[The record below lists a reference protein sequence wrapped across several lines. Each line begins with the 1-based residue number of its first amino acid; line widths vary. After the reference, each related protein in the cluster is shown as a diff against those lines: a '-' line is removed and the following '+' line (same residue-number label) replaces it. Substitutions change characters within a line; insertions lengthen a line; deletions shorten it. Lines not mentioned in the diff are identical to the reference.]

1 MYGAQARGWH
11 RKNIFMFENDVN
23 MYGAQAQIRQSV
35 PHYEFEN
42 DVNMYGAQ
50 APMDVM
56 IRFRCLRMM

>member
-23 MYGAQAQIRQSV
+23 MYGAQARFCNYMFLSV
-35 PHYEFEN
+35 FEN

-50 APMDVM
+50 ASGSSCT
-56 IRFRCLRMM
+56 RAE